1 MGVTSKGVCG
11 SAVSQWHAGGGG
23 GGGGEACVNKGAI
36 NKLWK

>member
-23 GGGGEACVNKGAI
+23 GAGGKKGAI